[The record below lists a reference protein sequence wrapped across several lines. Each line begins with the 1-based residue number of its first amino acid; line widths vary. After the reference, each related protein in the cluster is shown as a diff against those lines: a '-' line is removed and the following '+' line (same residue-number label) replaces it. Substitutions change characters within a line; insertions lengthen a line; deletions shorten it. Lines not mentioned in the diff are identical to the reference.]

1 MSSHEIMLAGLASVA
16 HSEAIKPVI
25 PAVASDTAALD
36 AVFETIC
43 RAGRDAPTAKL
54 MLIPEAWG
62 EQSHMPPAHI
72 AMYRYLA
79 SVMEPWD
86 GPAALAMTDGRW
98 AVAGM
103 DRNALRPLRYTL
115 TVDGLLVVGSETGMV
130 DRKSVREGK
139 GVYVSVRS
147 G

>member
-1 MSSHEIMLAGLASVA
+1 MASHEIKMASLAFGA
-16 HSEAIKPVI
+16 HSEDIKPVI
-25 PAVASDTAALD
+25 PAGASDTAALD

-72 AMYRYLA
+72 AMYRYQA

-86 GPAALAMTDGRW
+86 GPAALAMTDEIGR
-98 AVAGM
+98 A
-103 DRNALRPLRYTL
+103 
-115 TVDGLLVVGSETGMV
+115 SC
-130 DRKSVREGK
+130 RER
-139 GVYVSVRS
+139 VCQYV
-147 G
+147 